1 MDAVIFN
8 LGILGLYFVQF
19 LSFILYFDTD
29 SYRQMDNIC
38 IKFLIQDL
46 QGWEKFM
53 LVWPWPTFGRLRL
66 GLAIIFKP
74 KWGFSDDQIIESK

>member
-8 LGILGLYFVQF
+8 LGLFGLYFVQF

-29 SYRQMDNIC
+29 LYRQMDNIC
-38 IKFLIQDL
+38 IKILIQGL
-46 QGWEKFM
+46 KGWEKFM
-53 LVWPWPTFGRLRL
+53 LVLPWPTFGRLRL

-74 KWGFSDDQIIESK
+74 KWEFSDDQIIESK